1 MFPAKPVQ
9 LYHVDSVNIVRR
21 HSKRYLFYYCKLFK
35 KCGERVFF
43 GAATFYCPFWTIFD
57 CKITGYFSHFIWGEG
72 GAVKKC
78 GKSPHFLFVSRSR
91 GATERGLLKPYR
103 K

>member
-57 CKITGYFSHFIWGEG
+57 CKITGYFSHFIWGG
-72 GAVKKC
+72 GGC
-78 GKSPHFLFVSRSR
+78 GKKSVENLHTFYLFLGVGVSLREES
-91 GATERGLLKPYR
+91 
-103 K
+103 